1 MFAERF
7 EVALRDGTIVSEKPV
22 RIDEALLILEAH
34 EDAALVPVEVTVE
47 DEMLDAYVQ
56 HLTRLWAATGWKF
69 GPSAEDVAEQQMA
82 HHEARR
88 QGTALWNDITE
99 HSIPAQFER
108 WASRDRK
115 RDARHEAR
123 VERRR
128 MSNEIMIEEVA

>member
-56 HLTRLWAATGWKF
+56 HLTWPITRPDDRERLC
-69 GPSAEDVAEQQMA
+69 
-82 HHEARR
+82 
-88 QGTALWNDITE
+88 GTI
-99 HSIPAQFER
+99 
-108 WASRDRK
+108 
-115 RDARHEAR
+115 
-123 VERRR
+123 
-128 MSNEIMIEEVA
+128 